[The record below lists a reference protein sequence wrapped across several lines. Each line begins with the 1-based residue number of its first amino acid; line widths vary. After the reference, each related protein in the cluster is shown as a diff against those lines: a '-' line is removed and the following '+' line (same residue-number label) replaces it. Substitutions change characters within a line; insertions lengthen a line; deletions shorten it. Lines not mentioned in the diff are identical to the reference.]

1 MKKQT
6 KCKIGVTLLTPV
18 VAAIIVAV
26 CLGLCWLIA
35 TYKLFAL
42 VIIFTGLSG
51 FVILIWGVLYEHCVE
66 SHEKEDR

>member
-6 KCKIGVTLLTPV
+6 KCKIGAILLTPV

-26 CLGLCWLIA
+26 CVGLCWLVT
-35 TYKLFAL
+35 TYKIFAGV
-42 VIIFTGLSG
+42 VIFIGLSG
-51 FVILIWGVLYEHCVE
+51 FIILIWGVLYEHCVA